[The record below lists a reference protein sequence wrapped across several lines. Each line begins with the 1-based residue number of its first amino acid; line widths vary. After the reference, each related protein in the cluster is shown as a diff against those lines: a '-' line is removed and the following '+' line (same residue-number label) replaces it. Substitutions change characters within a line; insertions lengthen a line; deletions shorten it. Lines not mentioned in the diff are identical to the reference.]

1 MIVKCSSVFTG
12 FHGTFFCK
20 KQNFWCPE
28 HSSATSLIGKRHRI
42 SALQYNW
49 RQSSMLHEECIFFK
63 KTLPKS
69 ASDTHEVLCLLNLMV
84 N

>member
-20 KQNFWCPE
+20 KQNFWCPA
-28 HSSATSLIGKRHRI
+28 HSSATSLIDKRHRI

-49 RQSSMLHEECIFFK
+49 RKSSMLQEECFGFFK
-63 KTLPKS
+63 TVAEY
-69 ASDTHEVLCLLNLMV
+69 ASDTQNERSVV
-84 N
+84 FF